1 MISLLPSVT
10 CSAKRYVAALCVAV
24 ASILPVLWHA
34 EAFARPPM
42 FDGFPARSEERSG
55 GDRRYDLRQSLSPQG
70 DRAEHSGERRKL
82 SSEERDAL
90 RRDLRAATRG
100 AYRDEP
106 GTRRRD

>member
-1 MISLLPSVT
+1 MISLHPSVI
-10 CSAKRYVAALCVAV
+10 CSAKRCVAGSCV
-24 ASILPVLWHA
+24 AIASILPALWHA
-34 EAFARPPM
+34 EAFARPPV
-42 FDGFPARSEERSG
+42 FDGFPARSEQRSG
-55 GDRRYDLRQSLSPQG
+55 GERRDDLRQSLSPQG

-106 GTRRRD
+106 GARRRD